1 MPQLGES
8 QYIDELNA
16 EAQKEFGKKYVDLTD
31 DQRKLIT
38 GRLTGRRQYI
48 PKDPSKNQ
56 NLLIQ
61 KKTEK
66 KLKDFVKKFKKKNTR
81 RPFKKEIQ
89 RGTNTDFATVKKY
102 LKEGKDYLTFEEM
115 KKTIDPPMEA
125 GDLTSA
131 QKKWYAANKDY
142 LFIDNTTG
150 QFKKG
155 PDDFMSLNTNKRAAV
170 RNKYKNRAT
179 TGLNHPWVKLQQR
192 TKNLE
197 DFLNKELTKVGKNE
211 NVVINASRKEWLKK
225 NKITDFTEQQLKDIF
240 DKFGGRFVFQGQKLL
255 EIPGMEKEIIRLAKT
270 KNPRQI
276 VETLIAEK
284 KIPPQNITPGEY
296 GKKVSLKGIT
306 MALNQLVKQKKIP
319 KILASDPLQKQ
330 KDLWVKEYIKKFP
343 KEDSTWR
350 IAKAIGANQ
359 NIAMSKNFV
368 ENAIKRLGLTNT
380 FINRHERLLPQI
392 KALDKILKKNSN
404 YIKSATTPSKKF
416 KFLASEYAKATKQP
430 LVEATSQLKSRLER
444 LGALYQGTA
453 SDRYLGK
460 GYKAIK
466 KPIGFNNFFAQNLIE
481 IASRSR
487 QASSNSAIARML
499 GLPASQIQLID
510 DISAAGPGLGV
521 KVAGDHTDIKALMKS
536 FPNYKKN
543 FLRMQLISNDLN
555 QYKKD
560 FDRKILALA
569 GKAARGNP
577 TVKAEAL
584 EDMEALQKEFKK
596 LTGYRIGGFDVED
609 GRLFLDEEAMTPRIN
624 ELKNPINQYIRQGI
638 INLETTSAPD
648 DDSLK
653 FTNIVDRLLKNAGS
667 AAQRLNIFK
676 DYQGTKAIQGSKY
689 VNALGKIPRFGPIVK
704 GLLIGGATVGGM
716 STLANAGETNQVKQ
730 PVVESQ
736 VKQPVVE
743 SQENLKYNSTLGS
756 IVNTKTE
763 EPADQ
768 LQVWEWLKENPV
780 KTVAGTSIGFSAQEI
795 PGAYKKARELGR
807 GRTRSALGITGALKP
822 VLTTFGTP
830 AMTTLFEVPFA
841 AKRLEEGETMTDVL
855 TDPFGPALG
864 LSLMEP
870 LSRGAGVIRDAPKR
884 TMAEGLRNYFNLQNV
899 GTARPGVTSKI
910 LRMGMSPRMIAGAS
924 RFLGLPGLALS
935 LGLTGYDAY
944 KNYQNQEGMI
954 YNFFNRDE

>member
-1 MPQLGES
+1 MAQLGES
-8 QYIDELNA
+8 KYIDELNA
-16 EAQKEFGKKYVDLTD
+16 EAQKEFGKNYVDITE
-31 DQRKLIT
+31 DQRNTVL
-38 GRLTGRRQYI
+38 RRVTARQAY
-48 PKDPSKNQ
+48 KKVDPSKNQ

-61 KKTEK
+61 QQTQK
-66 KLKDFVKKFKKKNTR
+66 KLKDFVQKFKKDNKR
-81 RPFKKEIQ
+81 LPSKKEIQ
-89 RGTNTDFATVKKY
+89 RGTNADFSTVKKY

-115 KKTIDPPMEA
+115 KKSLDPPREA
-125 GDLTSA
+125 GDLTPA

-142 LFIDNTTG
+142 LFINNTTG
-150 QFKKG
+150 KFRKV
-155 PDDFMSLNTNKRAAV
+155 PDDFMSLTTSERASV
-170 RNKYKNRAT
+170 RTKYKNRAT

-197 DFLNKELTKVGKNE
+197 DFLNKELSKVGKNE
-211 NVVINASRKEWLKK
+211 NVVVNASRKEWLKK

-255 EIPGMEKEIIRLAKT
+255 EIPGIEKEIIRLAKI

-330 KDLWVKEYIKKFP
+330 KDLLVKEYIKQFP
-343 KEDSTWR
+343 KEDSTWK
-350 IAKAIGANQ
+350 IARAIGANE
-359 NIAMSKNFV
+359 NIKMSKNFV

-380 FINRHERLLPQI
+380 FINRHEKLLPQI
-392 KALDKILKKNSN
+392 KSLDKILKKNSN
-404 YIKSATTPSKKF
+404 YIKSGANPSEKF
-416 KFLASEYAKATKQP
+416 RFLSKEYAKATKQS

-453 SDRYLGK
+453 SDRYVSNA
-460 GYKAIK
+460 YRAIK
-466 KPIGFNNFFAQNLIE
+466 KPLGFNDRFAQNLIE
-481 IASRSR
+481 IASRSK

-499 GLPASQIQLID
+499 GLPANQIQLID
-510 DISAAGPGLGV
+510 DISAAAPGLGG

-543 FLRMQLISNDLN
+543 FLRMQLISDDLN
-555 QYKKD
+555 QYKKN
-560 FDRKILALA
+560 FDRKILALSN
-569 GKAARGNP
+569 KASGVNP
-577 TVKAEAL
+577 IVQGELL
-584 EDMEALQKEFKK
+584 EEMEALQKEFKK

-638 INLETTSAPD
+638 SNLETTSAPD
-648 DDSLK
+648 DSPVK

-689 VNALGKIPRFGPIVK
+689 VNALGKIPRFGSIVK
-704 GLLIGGATVGGM
+704 GLLIGGATIGGM
-716 STLANAGETNQVKQ
+716 STLANAGEV
-730 PVVESQ
+730 SQ
-736 VKQPVVE
+736 NGGGGSEP
-743 SQENLKYNSTLGS
+743 QENLKYNSTLGS
-756 IVNTKTE
+756 IVNTNTE

-780 KTVAGTSIGFSAQEI
+780 KTVAGTSLGFSAQEI

-807 GRTRSALGITGALKP
+807 GRTRSALGISGALKP

-830 AMTTLFEVPFA
+830 AMTALFEAPFA
-841 AKRLEEGETMTDVL
+841 AKRLEEGETMTEVL
-855 TDPFGPALG
+855 TDPLGPALG
-864 LSLMEP
+864 LSFMEP
-870 LSRGAGVIRDAPKR
+870 LTRSAGVIRGGEAGIMGGIKR
-884 TMAEGLRNYFNLQNV
+884 AFNPLDFSNL
-899 GTARPGVTSKI
+899 GKARPGLTSTI
-910 LRMGMSPRMIAGAS
+910 LRMGLSPLAIRAISKLGPWGMVAGA
-924 RFLGLPGLALS
+924 GLA
-935 LGLTGYDAY
+935 GLDQYR
-944 KNYQNQEGMI
+944 KYQNEEGML
-954 YNFFNRDE
+954 YNLLNE

>member
-1 MPQLGES
+1 MAQLGES
-8 QYIDELNA
+8 KYLAELNA
-16 EAQKEFGKKYVDLTD
+16 EAQKEFGKNYVDLTE
-31 DQRKLIT
+31 DQRKLIA
-38 GRLTGRRQYI
+38 GRLTGRRQYT
-48 PKDPSKNQ
+48 PRDPSTSPSA
-56 NLLIQ
+56 LA
-61 KKTEK
+61 EK
-66 KLKDFVKKFKKKNTR
+66 KLKDFVKKFKKE
-81 RPFKKEIQ
+81 KKRLPSKAEIQ
-89 RGTNTDFATVKKY
+89 RGTTSDLNTIKKY
-102 LKEGKDYLTFEEM
+102 LKEGKDYLTFKEM
-115 KKTIDPPMEA
+115 KKTLDPPREA
-125 GDLTSA
+125 GDLTPA

-142 LFIDNTTG
+142 LFLDKNNNW
-150 QFKKG
+150 KKG
-155 PDDFMSLNTNKRAAV
+155 PDDFMSLSTNDRFRV
-170 RNKYKNRAT
+170 RQQYNNRST

-192 TKNLE
+192 TKDLE
-197 DFLNKELTKVGKNE
+197 DILNKELVKVGKNE

-255 EIPGMEKEIIRLAKT
+255 EIPGMETEIIRLAKT

-306 MALNQLVKQKKIP
+306 IVLNQLVKEKKIS
-319 KILASDPLQKQ
+319 KILDHDPLQKQ

-359 NIAMSKNFV
+359 NINMSKNFV
-368 ENAIKRLGLTNT
+368 EAAIKRLGLTNT
-380 FINRHERLLPQI
+380 FINTHEKLLPQI

-404 YIKSATTPSKKF
+404 YIKSATNPSKKF

-453 SDRYLGK
+453 SDRYVSNA
-460 GYKAIK
+460 YRAIK
-466 KPIGFNNFFAQNLIE
+466 KPLGFNDRFAQNLIE

-499 GLPASQIQLID
+499 GLPAKQIQLID
-510 DISAAGPGLGV
+510 DISAAAPGLGV
-521 KVAGDHTDIKALMKS
+521 SVAGDHTDIKALMKS

-543 FLRMQLISNDLN
+543 FLRIQLISNNLN
-555 QYKKD
+555 QHKKQ

-577 TVKAEAL
+577 TVKIEAL

-638 INLETTSAPD
+638 SNLETTSAPD
-648 DDSLK
+648 DAPVK

-689 VNALGKIPRFGPIVK
+689 VNALGKIPRFGPLVK
-704 GLLIGGATVGGM
+704 GLLIGGAGVVGM
-716 STLANAGETNQVKQ
+716 TTLANAGEVTQ
-730 PVVESQ
+730 PKVVE
-736 VKQPVVE
+736 P
-743 SQENLKYNSTLGS
+743 QETLKYNSTLGS

-768 LQVWEWLKENPV
+768 NQVWEWIKDNPV

-830 AMTTLFEVPFA
+830 AMTALFEAPFA
-841 AKRLEEGETMTDVL
+841 AKRLEEGETMTEVL
-855 TDPFGPALG
+855 TDPMGPALG
-864 LSLMEP
+864 LSLMET
-870 LSRGAGVIRDAPKR
+870 LSQKAGVVRDAPKR
-884 TMAEGLRNYFNLQNV
+884 TMAEGLRNYFNLKDV
-899 GTARPGVTSKI
+899 GTARPGMTSKF